1 MRAIIAPQFDRYRH
15 GMGKNQGPDP
25 NKSAQSKTVQGGCH
39 CGAVRFTASLP
50 TDSIVLH
57 CNCSICSMTGFV
69 HLLAHNN
76 SRAFQVNHKMVRL
89 VKVKDNATMMVSA
102 DEICMTALNP
112 KSVTIQ
118 PISSVKVS
126 FTEAGSL
133 KAAIAG
139 SAPATQ
145 TSTVTS
151 SSQQHAQIRPVAL
164 LKETE
169 RLTQS
174 QTAEFPIKTENCDV
188 IMLDD

>member
-1 MRAIIAPQFDRYRH
+1 MVYRLRTKIKVNHVFLLRQENLFQKEQIAHKQQH
-15 GMGKNQGPDP
+15 
-25 NKSAQSKTVQGGCH
+25 QSVYNITSCVAECSL
-39 CGAVRFTASLP
+39 CGLEVADFKKF
-50 TDSIVLH
+50 
-57 CNCSICSMTGFV
+57 FV